1 MDNVSVV
8 IFKCVLCI
16 AVIQSSE
23 AFEITDTIEMVRLGF
38 TFIPVSNAMILLYV
52 HVHFVS

>member
-52 HVHFVS
+52 HVHFLS